1 MKASRIVG
9 LLVSVLVVQLL
20 AACSDA
26 NGKKKTEVPPV
37 PVTTAKAAERDMPV
51 TLQVVGR
58 GEAYESVVLKAR
70 VDGQVAAVLF
80 AEGQHVKQG
89 DILIRLDPTDFA
101 ARLQQAQAT
110 AARDEALIAKT
121 RSDTARYTA
130 LKERNF
136 VSEEK
141 VNDIRTNEAAA
152 GANLRASQAAV
163 ELARL
168 QLTYATIRAPFTGI
182 VGARLVFPG
191 SSIKVN
197 ETNLAVVNRVRP
209 LLVSFSVP
217 EKYLPRLRAAM
228 GSDSAKSA
236 GGKFAGMTVDVSLP
250 SDGSQRYEG
259 EVHFLD
265 NAVDS
270 ATGTILMKA
279 VLPNTDE
286 KLTPGQFLNVTLLL
300 DTLKNAVT
308 VPNEAVQ
315 QGAEGNFI
323 YVVKDDSSVEMRK
336 IEVAAADARLS
347 AIGKGLKGGETVVT
361 DGQLRLTPGVK
372 IKAREA
378 AAKAN
383 GEPAPAA
390 ADAAANAVAK

>member
-1 MKASRIVG
+1 MNLIRLALLLASA
-9 LLVSVLVVQLL
+9 LVL
-20 AACSDA
+20 AACSDGNA
-26 NGKKKTEVPPV
+26 KKKAEASPV
-37 PVTTAKAAERDMPV
+37 PVTTAKAAQRDMPV

-89 DILIRLDPTDFA
+89 DVLVRLDPTDFA
-101 ARLQQAQAT
+101 ARLQQAEAT
-110 AARDEALIAKT
+110 AARDEALNTKT

-130 LKERNF
+130 LRERNF
-136 VSEEK
+136 VSDEK
-141 VNDIRTNEAAA
+141 VTDVRTNEVAAA
-152 GANLRASQAAV
+152 AILRSSQAAV

-168 QLTYATIRAPFTGI
+168 QLTYATIRAPFTGV

-191 SSIKVN
+191 SSVKVN
-197 ETNLAVVNRVRP
+197 ETSLAVVNRVRP
-209 LLVSFSVP
+209 LLVTFSVP
-217 EKYLPRLRAAM
+217 EKYLPRLRTAM
-228 GSDSAKSA
+228 GSDA
-236 GGKFAGMTVDVSLP
+236 GKPAAGKFGGMTVDVSLP
-250 SDGSQRYEG
+250 GDASQHYEG

-279 VLPNTDE
+279 LLPNTDE
-286 KLTPGQFLNVTLLL
+286 KLTPGQFLNVALRL

-315 QGAEGNFI
+315 QGADGNFI
-323 YVVKDDSSVEMRK
+323 YVVKDDASVEVRK
-336 IEVAAADARLS
+336 IEVAAVDAGLS
-347 AIGKGLKGGETVVT
+347 AISKGLKDGETVVT

-378 AAKAN
+378 SDKSSDANASESSAAAAK
-383 GEPAPAA
+383 
-390 ADAAANAVAK
+390 

>member
-1 MKASRIVG
+1 VKASRIVG
-9 LLVSVLVVQLL
+9 LLIGVLIVHLL

-26 NGKKKTEVPPV
+26 NGKKKTEAPPV

-80 AEGQHVKQG
+80 SEGQHVKQG
-89 DILIRLDPTDFA
+89 DVLIRLDPTDFA
-101 ARLQQAQAT
+101 ARLLQAQAT

-191 SSIKVN
+191 SSVKIN

-217 EKYLPRLRAAM
+217 EKYLPRLRTAM
-228 GSDSAKSA
+228 GSQATKSA
-236 GGKFAGMTVDVSLP
+236 SGKLGGMTVDVSLP
-250 SDGSQRYEG
+250 SDSSQRYEG

-279 VLPNTDE
+279 ILPNTDE

-300 DTLKNAVT
+300 DTLRNAVT

-315 QGAEGNFI
+315 QGADGNFI

-336 IEVAAADARLS
+336 IEVVAADAGLA
-347 AIGKGLKGGETVVT
+347 AIGKGLKDGETVVT

-383 GEPAPAA
+383 GQQAPAA
-390 ADAAANAVAK
+390 TDPAANAAAK

>member
-1 MKASRIVG
+1 VKFFRLVLLLASALI
-9 LLVSVLVVQLL
+9 L
-20 AACSDA
+20 AACSDSTA
-26 NGKKKTEVPPV
+26 KKKTEPPPV
-37 PVTTAKAAERDMPV
+37 AVTTAKAAERDMPV

-80 AEGQHVKQG
+80 TEGQHVKQG
-89 DILIRLDPTDFA
+89 DVLIRLDPTDFA
-101 ARLQQAQAT
+101 ARLQQAEAT

-163 ELARL
+163 QLARL
-168 QLTYATIRAPFTGI
+168 QLGYATIRAPFTGI

-191 SSIKVN
+191 SSVKVN
-197 ETNLAVVNRVRP
+197 ETSLAVVNRVRP
-209 LLVSFSVP
+209 LLVSFSIP

-228 GSDSAKSA
+228 GQGGRSGGA
-236 GGKFAGMTVDVSLP
+236 GGMKVDVSLP
-250 SDGSQRYEG
+250 GNTAQRDEG

-265 NAVDS
+265 NTVDS

-279 VLPNTDE
+279 VLPNAEE
-286 KLTPGQFLNVTLLL
+286 KLTPGQFLNVKLLL

-315 QGAEGNFI
+315 QGADGNFI

-336 IEVAAADARLS
+336 IEVAAADAGLT
-347 AIGKGLKGGETVVT
+347 AIAKGLQAGETVVT

-378 AAKAN
+378 AGKAN
-383 GEPAPAA
+383 GAPPPATP
-390 ADAAANAVAK
+390 ANASAK